1 MSNISGTNVA
11 ASIVPFT
18 TDDSYPTHD
27 ATYGKG
33 GYREVETINDRD
45 NIALSRRNKGM
56 MVYVS
61 ETNTVYRLINETTNE
76 YEEYISD
83 TVKRYKS
90 FSDLPSAGKANVIYL
105 ITDTYDIYAWNPDKI
120 QYIQLNNIKQDIQ
133 IDKIICGDANG

>member
-18 TDDSYPTHD
+18 TDDTYPTHD

-33 GYREVETINDRD
+33 GYREVATIKDRD
-45 NIALSRRNKGM
+45 NIALSRRSTGM

-61 ETNTVYRLINETTNE
+61 ETNTVYRLINKTTND

-105 ITDTYDIYAWNPDKI
+105 ITDAYDIYAWNPDKI
-120 QYIQLNNIKQDIQ
+120 QYVQLNNKKQDIQ
-133 IDKIICGDANG
+133 IDKIICGDSNG